1 MGGLGSLGWGGCAG
15 KTGGWQVEAPSCGTP
30 ATAIPVT
37 PMSKRLFAPVALA
50 LAGGIVSS
58 TVSCRDHIRVS
69 AALSPALEVA
79 ADSQAHAG
87 MPDGARFTPAFVGVA
102 YNEDEGTSFSVP
114 LQVGT
119 CYTFGYASD
128 ETVGRVSLYL
138 FTPANHRA
146 DSQRGGAPQGV
157 FRHCANENGI
167 YRLEAKVVAGAGHF
181 VVVGYAKAA
190 PIVVTPVV
198 VAPPPVQGI
207 DELIARQ
214 AASAAPGAQRVGD
227 LFVGTG
233 DQSDWYTQLNAGACY
248 WFIGAG
254 DPATVSSL
262 YMYLWS
268 PAMQRITEN
277 RSDTPMSMVGYCATV
292 PGMYKFEAKL
302 NKGKGTY
309 KVGVYAK

>member
-1 MGGLGSLGWGGCAG
+1 
-15 KTGGWQVEAPSCGTP
+15 
-30 ATAIPVT
+30 
-37 PMSKRLFAPVALA
+37 MSKSLFAAVTVGFAV
-50 LAGGIVSS
+50 VSS

-128 ETVGRVSLYL
+128 DTVGRVSMYL
-138 FTPANHRA
+138 FTPANRRA
-146 DSQRGGAPQGV
+146 DSQRGGPPQGV
-157 FRHCANENGI
+157 FRHCATENGI
-167 YRLEAKVVAGAGHF
+167 YRLETKVGAGAGHF
-181 VVVGYAKAA
+181 VVVGYAKAG
-190 PIVVTPVV
+190 PIVLTPVV
-198 VAPPPVQGI
+198 AAAGPVGI
-207 DELIARQ
+207 EEMIARQ

-233 DQSDWYTQLNAGACY
+233 DQSDWYTQLNAGSCY

-254 DPATVSSL
+254 DPATVNSL

-268 PAMQRITEN
+268 PAMQRLTEN
-277 RSDTPMSMVGYCATV
+277 RSDTPLSMVGYCATI